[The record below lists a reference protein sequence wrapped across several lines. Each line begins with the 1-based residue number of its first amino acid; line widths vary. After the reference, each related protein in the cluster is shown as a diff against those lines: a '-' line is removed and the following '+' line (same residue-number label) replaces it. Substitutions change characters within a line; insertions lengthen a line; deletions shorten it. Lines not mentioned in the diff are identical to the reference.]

1 MKKKAKITK
10 IKNNKINNEN
20 KKIGKMKKYY
30 SEKTP
35 TKISWPMSAKSD
47 KNIFLFKKKK
57 KTKLPWPISAKSEA

>member
-1 MKKKAKITK
+1 
-10 IKNNKINNEN
+10 
-20 KKIGKMKKYY
+20 MKKYY

-57 KTKLPWPISAKSEA
+57 KTKLPWPISAKSEAQLPGFIYNEITIFLDRL